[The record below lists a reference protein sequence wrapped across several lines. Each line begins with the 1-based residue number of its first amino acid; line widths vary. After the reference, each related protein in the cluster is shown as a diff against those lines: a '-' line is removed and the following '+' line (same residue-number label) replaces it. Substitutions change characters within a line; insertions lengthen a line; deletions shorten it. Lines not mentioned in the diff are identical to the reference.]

1 MSFKNELSESSLNS
15 NFEALVELK
24 GVSKVFDSRRKG
36 ADTVIAL
43 RETTQNIRRGEIIT
57 IVGPSGCG
65 KSTMLSLI
73 AGLETPTSGEV
84 FVNSKLII
92 GPYTNSGI
100 VFQKDL
106 LLHWRNVL
114 DNILLQAEV
123 RNLDPEKFKLR
134 ALDLLN
140 LVGLKGFENFYPH
153 ELSGGMQQ
161 RVALA
166 RAFVTNADVLLM
178 DEPFSS
184 LDIFTAQKL
193 KEDLLKLWQ
202 DKRIKTSSMV
212 CVTHNV
218 EEAVMLSDRVC
229 IFDGSTGQICEEFQ
243 ISESQEHRDVRSKYI
258 SSKIDEI
265 IFVLLKIARNERS
278 GNLIYQPF
286 KTF

>member
-153 ELSGGMQQ
+153 ELSGGMRQ
-161 RVALA
+161 RVSICRALLH
-166 RAFVTNADVLLM
+166 DPELLLM
-178 DEPFSS
+178 DEPFAA
-184 LDIFTAQKL
+184 LDAITRDQLALDFDKFVQSGDRTVVFITHNMDEAVFLGDRVMVMTPRPGQIAEVIDINLPRPRNLSIKDTIEFIKYTAQVRNIFMKHGVL
-193 KEDLLKLWQ
+193 KN
-202 DKRIKTSSMV
+202 S
-212 CVTHNV
+212 
-218 EEAVMLSDRVC
+218 
-229 IFDGSTGQICEEFQ
+229 
-243 ISESQEHRDVRSKYI
+243 
-258 SSKIDEI
+258 
-265 IFVLLKIARNERS
+265 
-278 GNLIYQPF
+278 
-286 KTF
+286 

>member
-1 MSFKNELSESSLNS
+1 MFVTNTNKIDKVILCAQNISHSFANSKLGRQSVLNNI
-15 NFEALVELK
+15 NFE
-24 GVSKVFDSRRKG
+24 
-36 ADTVIAL
+36 I
-43 RETTQNIRRGEIIT
+43 RENEIISLL
-57 IVGPSGCG
+57 GKSGSG
-65 KSTMLSLI
+65 KSTFLRILS
-73 AGLETPTSGEV
+73 GLLNPCEGEV
-84 FVNSKLII
+84 FLDSDKVTKPSLK
-92 GPYTNSGI
+92 TAM
-100 VFQKDL
+100 VFQTFAL
-106 LLHWRNVL
+106 LPWLTVLENVSFGLEAKKLSKKEVEEKARNMISL
-114 DNILLQAEV
+114 I
-123 RNLDPEKFKLR
+123 
-134 ALDLLN
+134 
-140 LVGLKGFENFYPH
+140 GLSNYENSYPK
-153 ELSGGMQQ
+153 ELSGGMRQ
-161 RVALA
+161 RVGFARALA
-166 RAFVTNADVLLM
+166 VEPEILLM